1 MESDLQPKLLA
12 RPWLITVLL
21 AVLFVAALGI
31 RLYDLT
37 DLPNDFYMVRQ
48 YRSMLIARG
57 MYYQHQA
64 NVPDWQRNMA
74 VAQWKAEGLI
84 EPPIMEGITALTYNL
99 TGVQTWMGR
108 LYASIFWLIGGLG
121 LWLLAKEMHMRLGG
135 LVALAYFLFVPFAV
149 TVSRAFLPD
158 PLMVAMIAWSLWALY
173 CWETRRTWKWAILA
187 GVLVGLTIFVK
198 SVAVFPL
205 LGAAA
210 GLVISRG
217 SWKRI
222 FVDKQTW
229 AVVGITVIPTAI
241 YYIYGSIA
249 GNLADQFGLRF
260 FPSYWTDASFY
271 GRWIFMA
278 AGFSGFAAM
287 FAALVGILLYPTNR
301 QRFVAIGL
309 WVGYIAYGFT
319 FPYHF
324 LTHDYYHIPIIL
336 VVAFGLIPV
345 ANVLLRGVFEQNGRM
360 WQAVFV
366 GILLF
371 GVAMQ
376 MWASRNTMVVAN
388 YRDDIAYYQK
398 LGKLIGHD
406 KKVIEVSGD
415 YGYRLGYWGW
425 VKGSYWPSTMD
436 TSLRSLAG
444 QTAPEFSS
452 EFAKATAG
460 MDEFVITSL
469 GELDKQ
475 PQLRDYLAA
484 NFPVIVEGDG
494 YLIYNLKP

>member
-1 MESDLQPKLLA
+1 MESDTNLKLFA
-12 RPWLITVLL
+12 KPWLMTVLV

-37 DLPNDFYMVRQ
+37 DLPNDFYMTRQ
-48 YRSMLIARG
+48 YHSLLIARG
-57 MYYQHQA
+57 MYYDHLT
-64 NVPDWQRNMA
+64 NVPDWQRNIA
-74 VAQWKAEGLI
+74 VSMWKAEDLI
-84 EPPIMEGITALTYNL
+84 EPPIMEGIVALTYNL
-99 TGVQTWMGR
+99 TGMQVWMGR
-108 LYASIFWLIGGLG
+108 LYASLFWLIGGIAI
-121 LWLLAKEMHMRLGG
+121 WLLANEMSMRYGG
-135 LVALAYFLFVPFAV
+135 LIALAYFLFVPFAV
-149 TVSRAFLPD
+149 TVSRAFIPD
-158 PLMVAMIAWSLWALY
+158 PLMVAMVAWSVWALY
-173 CWETRRTWKWAILA
+173 RWEMRPTWKRAILA
-187 GVLVGLTIFVK
+187 GVLMGLSIFVK

-222 FVDKQTW
+222 FADKKTW
-229 AVVGITVIPTAI
+229 AVVGLTIIPSLI
-241 YYIYGSIA
+241 YYIYGSITS
-249 GNLADQFGLRF
+249 NLQSQFSLRF
-260 FPSYWTDASFY
+260 FPSYWTDPSFY

-301 QRFVAIGL
+301 QRFIAIGL

-324 LTHDYYHIPIIL
+324 ITHDYYHLPIIL
-336 VVAFGLIPV
+336 VVAFGLIPAADTLV
-345 ANVLLRGVFEQNGRM
+345 RRVLEKNGWLWR
-360 WQAVFV
+360 AAFV

-376 MWASRNTMVVAN
+376 MWASRNTMAVAN
-388 YRDDIAYYQK
+388 YRADIAYYQN
-398 LGKLIGHD
+398 LGKLIGQD
-406 KKVIEVSGD
+406 KKIIEVSGD

-425 VKGSYWPSTMD
+425 VEGAYWPSTMD
-436 TSLRSLAG
+436 TDLRTLAG
-444 QTAPEFSS
+444 QATPDFST
-452 EFAKATAG
+452 EFAKRTAG

-469 GELDKQ
+469 AELDRQ

-484 NFPVIVEGDG
+484 NYPVIAKGEG

>member
-1 MESDLQPKLLA
+1 MESGLQPKQLLK
-12 RPWLITVLL
+12 PWLTTALL
-21 AVLFVAALGI
+21 VVLFVAGLAI

-48 YRSMLIARG
+48 YHSLVIARG
-57 MYYQHQA
+57 MYYAHLTT
-64 NVPDWQRNMA
+64 VPEWQRTMA
-74 VAQWKAEGLI
+74 IAQWKAEGLI
-84 EPPIMEGITALTYNL
+84 EPPIMESLVALTYNL

-108 LYASIFWLIGGLG
+108 LYASLFWLLGGFAI
-121 LWLLAKEMHMRLGG
+121 WLLAKEMSMRYGG
-135 LVALAYFLFVPFAV
+135 IIALAYFLFIPFAV
-149 TVSRAFLPD
+149 IVSRAFLPD

-173 CWETRRTWKWAILA
+173 RWEKQRTWKLAILA
-187 GVLVGLTIFVK
+187 GVLTGLTIFVK

-210 GLVISRG
+210 GLVISRA

-222 FVDKQTW
+222 FADKQTW
-229 AVVGITVIPTAI
+229 LVAGITAVPTVI
-241 YYIYGSIA
+241 YYIYGLTYA
-249 GNLADQFGLRF
+249 NLGGQFALRF
-260 FPSYWTDASFY
+260 FPSYWKDPTFY
-271 GRWIFMA
+271 GRWLFMA

-301 QRFVAIGL
+301 ERFIAIGL

-319 FPYHF
+319 FPYNF
-324 LTHDYYHIPIIL
+324 ITHDYYHLPILL

-345 ANVLLRGVFEQNGRM
+345 ADFLVRSVLEKKGWFWKV
-360 WQAVFV
+360 AII

-371 GVAMQ
+371 GVVMQ
-376 MWASRNTMVVAN
+376 MWVSRNNMAVAD
-388 YRDDIAYYQK
+388 YRADIAYYQN

-415 YGYRLGYWGW
+415 YDFRLAYWGW
-425 VKGSYWPSTMD
+425 VNGAYWPSTMD
-436 TSLRSLAG
+436 TDLRNMAG
-444 QTAPEFSS
+444 QAAPQFST
-452 EFAKATAG
+452 EFAQRTAG
-460 MDEFVITSL
+460 MDEFVITSTA
-469 GELDKQ
+469 ELDRQ

-484 NFPVIVEGDG
+484 HYPVMTKGDG